1 MYTEKNKS
9 VVLDEVLYSTWG
21 VDSDSKTGYGLKKDD
36 EDLDD
41 EDSTYTLYSFS
52 VDSKSDGT
60 CKLVSENVDSHRKL
74 IEDGNIY
81 YLKDTDGN
89 GNGDLFCNEKN
100 IDSDVRTICKI
111 PDSSNILYEV
121 DYSES
126 NGSSTLKMYDGKKDT
141 TIADDVYSY
150 LPVDEKH
157 IGLLTDYNVR
167 YHRGDLK
174 YYLGKEEL
182 KNIDEDVSF
191 IFGGK

>member
-1 MYTEKNKS
+1 MDKYREAYRN
-9 VVLDEVLYSTWG
+9 
-21 VDSDSKTGYGLKKDD
+21 
-36 EDLDD
+36 
-41 EDSTYTLYSFS
+41 
-52 VDSKSDGT
+52 
-60 CKLVSENVDSHRKL
+60 H
-74 IEDGNIY
+74 
-81 YLKDTDGN
+81 
-89 GNGDLFCNEKN
+89 